1 MYFDEFLFSNFLKK
15 EVRIWYNFFQVFQIQ
30 ILLLFYF
37 RLIFDSINV
46 LIRMLSQFQSKLL
59 FMKSIGQLSVKTHLS
74 AGSFF
79 VFHEAQMRL
88 KVVLVSWQ
96 LFPYCLG
103 TSILFLRRRRQN
115 LLERP
120 VVQNMHR
127 NTVCPTEVG
136 LDYT

>member
-1 MYFDEFLFSNFLKK
+1 MTLTG
-15 EVRIWYNFFQVFQIQ
+15 RI
-30 ILLLFYF
+30 
-37 RLIFDSINV
+37 SA
-46 LIRMLSQFQSKLL
+46 
-59 FMKSIGQLSVKTHLS
+59 KTHLS
-74 AGSFF
+74 AVSFF

-120 VVQNMHR
+120 VVQNMAIRVVEFSNGDTKLETFLPKNQHQLKSPLSDL
-127 NTVCPTEVG
+127 TS
-136 LDYT
+136 

>member
-1 MYFDEFLFSNFLKK
+1 MTLTG
-15 EVRIWYNFFQVFQIQ
+15 RI
-30 ILLLFYF
+30 
-37 RLIFDSINV
+37 SA
-46 LIRMLSQFQSKLL
+46 
-59 FMKSIGQLSVKTHLS
+59 KTHLS
-74 AGSFF
+74 AVSFF

-127 NTVCPTEVG
+127 NTVGPTELVFS
-136 LDYT
+136 